1 MSEPWCLGS
10 PLPSNLEIL
19 SPRVTSCPLPAP
31 GAHNHTRISLWLLT
45 FFIFWLPDLGKE
57 NVCWV
62 CWVCRVGSAH
72 CCTVHY
78 DPTLFWDIRNL
89 FWYENISVSKANIQ
103 RNTESRWAREDSL
116 IFGSSLF
123 STPRTTTSQWTCSSI
138 LSASGT
144 SVSVHVHSHDLW

>member
-1 MSEPWCLGS
+1 MSRLTS
-10 PLPSNLEIL
+10 PKWPRNTLSTCDFVSFTSAWRPQSYKNLSL
-19 SPRVTSCPLPAP
+19 AP
-31 GAHNHTRISLWLLT
+31 DFFLFFYFLT
-45 FFIFWLPDLGKE
+45 WVKKMSVPDLEFAGCAE
-57 NVCWV
+57 WV
-62 CWVCRVGSAH
+62 VRIVVQF
-72 CCTVHY
+72 TMT
-78 DPTLFWDIRNL
+78 PTLFWDIRNL

-144 SVSVHVHSHDLW
+144 SVSVHVHFHDLW